1 MTDKP
6 KKPDEP
12 MKNLVFKPFLMY
24 PLYKK
29 DEAEVR
35 HPNIFSRI
43 SIISATQS
51 RHKPDTKK

>member
-6 KKPDEP
+6 KKPDEL
-12 MKNLVFKPFLMY
+12 MKNLIFKPFVIY

-29 DEAEVR
+29 DQAEVR
-35 HPNIFSRI
+35 HPSIFSRI
-43 SIISATQS
+43 SILSATNP